1 VRVSLKSV
9 NGVEQ
14 VDVSL
19 NKGLATVTL
28 KPGNSVTMQQL
39 QQAIIKNGFTTKQS
53 TVTASGTLLNEGG
66 TLKLKVSGSNE
77 VYTLTPEPQAR
88 PIDARQMSGKAVT
101 VDGVVPEAAKGKT
114 PDTIQFASI
123 SEQ

>member
-1 VRVSLKSV
+1 
-9 NGVEQ
+9 
-14 VDVSL
+14 VSL

-88 PIDARQMSGKAVT
+88 PIDARQISGKAVT